1 MNTLKYNQVLPISLR
16 EAWDFFSNPKNL
28 RTITP
33 EYMGFIIT
41 SELNTEKMY
50 PGMIITYKVNPL
62 LGIPLQWVTEITH
75 VIDSYYFVDNQKAGP
90 FKFWHHQ
97 HFFTENRLGTEIT
110 DILNYAAPFG
120 WIGLAAEK
128 IMVNKRVT
136 EIFDYRREKLKQI
149 FNG

>member
-1 MNTLKYNQVLPISLR
+1 MNTLKYNQVLPISLT

-41 SELNTEKMY
+41 SELGTEKMY
-50 PGMIITYKVNPL
+50 PGMIISYKVHPL

-75 VIDSYYFVDNQKAGP
+75 VIDYYYFVDNQKAGP

-97 HFFTENRLGTEIT
+97 HFFEENKSGTKIM

-128 IMVNKRVT
+128 ITVNKRVA
-136 EIFDYRREKLKQI
+136 EIFDYRHEKIKQI
-149 FNG
+149 FNS

>member
-1 MNTLKYNQVLPISLR
+1 MNTLKFNQVLPISLT

-33 EYMGFIIT
+33 EYMGFNIT
-41 SELNTEKMY
+41 SEFHTEKMY
-50 PGMIITYKVNPL
+50 PGMIITYKVNPFL
-62 LGIPLQWVTEITH
+62 RIPLTWVTEITH
-75 VIDSYYFVDNQKAGP
+75 IIDYHYFIDNQKAGP

-97 HFFTENRLGTEIT
+97 HFFKENRLGTEIT
-110 DILNYAAPFG
+110 DILNYAAPIG

-128 IMVNKRVT
+128 ITVNSRVA
-136 EIFDYRREKLKQI
+136 EIFDYRSEKLKQI